1 MNMKK
6 LKTLFILSPFVF
18 GCIAI
23 HAQEHQFILLGDI
36 HYDRLE
42 NHDFEWIAA
51 EKSGDLRQI
60 EGYAKNSRTNW
71 DAFIKTLKGV
81 ILGSEG
87 QTKAILQL
95 GDISEGLAG
104 DSKADQMAAGIVKTI
119 EDTNMPVPWVI
130 TKGNHDVTSGTPA
143 KEAFKTHYIPLFQR
157 QLNNTDIISANYSYR
172 VGDCEFFVCD
182 YYESSSEMLRWLK
195 FAAAASTARY
205 KFMMVHEPVIPVTE
219 RCWHMFRK
227 DGDEEKRQELLK
239 TVAEN
244 KIIVL
249 AGHLHRY
256 AVVKRSTQWGPIVQL
271 MAGSVISDRNAVTTS
286 KLYTT
291 FSSALATESSFEP
304 ATLESRVAM
313 LDAEAPFVTYYKQC
327 TLQGYGV
334 LKVNETTG
342 AISFDYYGG
351 LSCTPYDSINVSEL
365 MNSSD

>member
-1 MNMKK
+1 MKK
-6 LKTLFILSPFVF
+6 LKYLFVLLLSVF
-18 GCIAI
+18 GYMTLQ
-23 HAQEHQFILLGDI
+23 AQEHQFILLGDT

-42 NHDFEWIAA
+42 NHDFNWIVT

-60 EGYAKNSRTNW
+60 EGYTKNSRTNW
-71 DAFIKTLKGV
+71 VAFMKTLKSV
-81 ILGSEG
+81 IINSEG
-87 QTKAILQL
+87 QMKAILQL

-143 KEAFKTHYIPLFQR
+143 KEAFKAHYIPMFQR
-157 QLNNTDIISANYSYR
+157 QLGNPDITSANYSYR
-172 VGDCEFFVCD
+172 VGNCEFFVCD
-182 YYESSSEMLRWLK
+182 YYEDSSEMLRWLK
-195 FAAAASTARY
+195 AAAAESTAKY

-227 DGDEEKRQELLK
+227 EGDETKRQELLQ

-244 KIIVL
+244 RIIVL

-256 AVVKRSTQWGPIVQL
+256 AVVKRSTEWGPVVQL

-291 FSSALATESSFEP
+291 FSSALATESSYEP
-304 ATLESRVAM
+304 ATLEKRIAM
-313 LDAEAPFVTYYKQC
+313 LDAEAPFVSYYKQC
-327 TLQGYGV
+327 SLQGYGV
-334 LKVNETTG
+334 LKVNEVTG
-342 AISFDYYGG
+342 EISFDYYGG
-351 LSCTPYDSINVSEL
+351 LSCTPFDSINVSEL
-365 MNSSD
+365 MSGSN